1 MALDRK
7 IPNSTTPGTI
17 EGDVFMDETQEELTG
32 LWDRSVITLSNV
44 AGTANDVTAD
54 IVPALTDGLKDG
66 MNFIITAAADNDDAM
81 TLKIGGEAEVD
92 WLDSGGN
99 GLVGGEVKSGSMY
112 MLTYIAA
119 SSAVRMLGQQQV
131 ANFQADYQAFTS
143 SGTWTKPAGLSE
155 NALVQ
160 VEIWGGGGGGA
171 GGGSGGG
178 GGGGGYNRAVFRASA
193 IADSVSVTIGAG
205 GATGTAGGT
214 TSFGAYLNAYGGGG
228 GENST
233 SGGGGGGGGQMSA
246 GTNGTSGEGGVGGG
260 PLLAL
265 GGAAGV
271 SINDGGR
278 GEGAFSGGG
287 GGGGAASAT
296 AGAGGGGVHGGGGG
310 GGSANTGTD
319 AAGGQSLYGGG
330 GGGGSAAAG
339 GTSQHGGN
347 GGTASA
353 GIAPAGGGAAS
364 YVGARG
370 ECHVHVIG

>member
-54 IVPALTDGLKDG
+54 IVPALKDG

-160 VEIWGGGGGGA
+160 VEIW
-171 GGGSGGG
+171 
-178 GGGGGYNRAVFRASA
+178 
-193 IADSVSVTIGAG
+193 
-205 GATGTAGGT
+205 
-214 TSFGAYLNAYGGGG
+214 
-228 GENST
+228 
-233 SGGGGGGGGQMSA
+233 GGGGGGQMSA